1 MICHND
7 AGDGAWR
14 PKITH
19 VIGSLDVGGAERCLC
34 GLVSNVDPAWAEM
47 KIVTLIPGGALGES
61 VRRRG
66 IAVESLSMRPGRP
79 DPRAIAQLARRL
91 RENRPDVVVTWM
103 YHANLIGGL
112 AAKLAGRIPVVWNIR
127 HTSLERGRSK
137 RLTRWIARTGGLLS
151 RSIPDAL
158 VFVAH
163 AARAHHAVLGYD
175 CDKSL
180 VIPNGFDLEEFRP
193 DPAARDWLRRE
204 LQLSPTA
211 EVVGLLARFHP
222 DKGHR
227 MFLAA
232 AGRIRRLRPDVHFV
246 LCGEGVS
253 HDNPHLAAWASG
265 YGVADA
271 LHLLGRRDDV
281 ARVAAGLDLAVC
293 SSLTEAFPRAVGE
306 AMACGVACVVTDVG
320 DAAHLV
326 GYTGR
331 VVPPRDSEALS
342 QAVVDLLSLEV
353 GQRQALGRTA
363 RERIAQHFTL
373 DHVLSRHLALWR
385 QVAARRQAGAD
396 RPDDCQLQA
405 A

>member
-1 MICHND
+1 MICHKD
-7 AGDGAWR
+7 AGGGGWR

-19 VIGSLDVGGAERCLC
+19 VIGSLEVGGAERCLC

-61 VRRRG
+61 VRRHG

-91 RENRPDVVVTWM
+91 REDRPDLVVTWM

-127 HTSLERGRSK
+127 HTLLERSRSK

-151 RSIPDAL
+151 RTIPDAL

-163 AARAHHAVLGYD
+163 AARAHHTVLGYD
-175 CDKSL
+175 CANSH

-211 EVVGLLARFHP
+211 ELVGLLARFHP
-222 DKGHR
+222 DKDHR
-227 MFLAA
+227 TFLAA
-232 AGRIRRLRPDVHFV
+232 VGRIRRSRPDVHFV
-246 LCGEGVS
+246 LCGEGIS
-253 HDNPHLAAWASG
+253 PDNPQLAAWANG
-265 YGVADA
+265 HGIGDA
-271 LHLLGRRDDV
+271 LHLLGQREDV

-293 SSLTEAFPRAVGE
+293 SSLTEAFPRTVGE

-326 GYTGR
+326 GHTGR
-331 VVPPRDSEALS
+331 IVPARDAEALS
-342 QAVVDLLSLEV
+342 QAVVDLLSLDV
-353 GQRQALGRTA
+353 RQRRELGRMA

-373 DHVLSRHLALWR
+373 DRVLSRHLALWR
-385 QVAARRQAGAD
+385 QVAAKGPIGAD
-396 RPDDCQLQA
+396 FPDTCQLQA